1 MTRKFITT
9 NEFDRQWKAMDLTDE
24 DLADLQSMILLDP
37 EAGALMRDTGGL
49 RKLRVP
55 LEGRGKRG
63 GARVCYVDFVV
74 KETIYLITAY
84 PKNEKDNLSKAE
96 RNEVRKLIDRLEQTL

>member
-1 MTRKFITT
+1 MTRRFITT

-37 EAGALMRDTGGL
+37 EAGVLMQDTGGL

>member
-37 EAGALMRDTGGL
+37 EAGVLMQDTGGL